1 MKKTVFDTSIRCHYP
16 NGESTN
22 HHQLLKLS
30 DIPKWLEAY
39 KFTHPHCKS
48 ISVKIWF
55 SDLDKTESE

>member
-1 MKKTVFDTSIRCHYP
+1 MKKTTFDISFRCHYP

-22 HHQLLKLS
+22 HYQPLKLS

-39 KFTHPHCKS
+39 RFTHPDCKS

-55 SDLDKTESE
+55 SDLEKAE